1 MAVLKSNNLCHVN
14 QISPSV
20 FSSIVLVLF
29 SSVHRALVVEPWS
42 STDFLTQCGFF
53 FFKSEIS
60 DMTTA
65 KSSTAFHDSTR
76 LPSKTSGHC
85 FETNAEFQLENV
97 DTTTSS
103 TMVRNDVN
111 TRNLPFHIRSYR
123 PRHLESPCNTSKVRT
138 RSTTHHSLLGKS
150 KKGYYL
156 RNRNMGECSCCNSS
170 QDD

>member
-1 MAVLKSNNLCHVN
+1 MDRTRSLTNNSGHCLETHTGPHIKSHNC
-14 QISPSV
+14 Q
-20 FSSIVLVLF
+20 
-29 SSVHRALVVEPWS
+29 
-42 STDFLTQCGFF
+42 FF
-53 FFKSEIS
+53 YC
-60 DMTTA
+60 
-65 KSSTAFHDSTR
+65 FHDSTR

>member
-85 FETNAEFQLENV
+85 FETNAEYQLENA
-97 DTTTSS
+97 DTATSS
-103 TMVRNDVN
+103 TTVKNLN
-111 TRNLPFHIRSYR
+111 TRNLPVHIRSYR
-123 PRHLESPCNTSKVRT
+123 KVRT
-138 RSTTHHSLLGKS
+138 YREKMNRLLQLKNQYPVNLFNSCVARSRSASAHLFHE
-150 KKGYYL
+150 
-156 RNRNMGECSCCNSS
+156 RSS
-170 QDD
+170 EGHD